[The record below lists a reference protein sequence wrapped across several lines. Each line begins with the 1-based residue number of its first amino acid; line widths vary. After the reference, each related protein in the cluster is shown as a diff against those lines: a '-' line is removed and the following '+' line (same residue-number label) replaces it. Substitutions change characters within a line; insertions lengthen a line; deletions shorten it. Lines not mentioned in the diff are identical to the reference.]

1 MSSLLASRDLR
12 LTGDVLLTFSRHC
25 HRAAGHNHWRPH
37 SRRESDLHADRPS
50 PHMNDEQGTAFCHQ
64 GSGGPSWKE
73 ECLSRSEQAANHHW
87 RICPGHWKSTLIFLP
102 KAGSG
107 KENNVFCCPT
117 ELFVVF
123 LHIEAV
129 CINLI
134 LNTLKLILFLELH
147 KKYSFFFVNMNNSG

>member
-1 MSSLLASRDLR
+1 MTNKALRSVIRDQAAHLGRKSVFRGASKQQ
-12 LTGDVLLTFSRHC
+12 TTIGGYV
-25 HRAAGHNHWRPH
+25 
-37 SRRESDLHADRPS
+37 
-50 PHMNDEQGTAFCHQ
+50 QGTEVH
-64 GSGGPSWKE
+64 
-73 ECLSRSEQAANHHW
+73 LD
-87 RICPGHWKSTLIFLP
+87 FLA

-147 KKYSFFFVNMNNSG
+147 KKYSFFFC